1 MKCKRVYRQRVKR
14 ERPSFTHKVVLCLE
28 DLKKCERLISAGLIE
43 SVKNQRNRV
52 FMITEKGLKFFQE
65 FKRFQ
70 KFARLDESKI
80 LTKIFEAKYLV
91 YLVVPSKKVTKLV

>member
-70 KFARLDESKI
+70 SLLDSMN
-80 LTKIFEAKYLV
+80 LRY
-91 YLVVPSKKVTKLV
+91 